1 MTKPADDKLGHAK
14 REIKALK
21 LQLEQ
26 LKDKVAEA
34 NTERDSA
41 LDNEVVA
48 WGELDA
54 VRSRFAELDRMRNA
68 DSRRARLGDY
78 LGDA

>member
-1 MTKPADDKLGHAK
+1 MTKPIDDKLGHAK
-14 REIKALK
+14 REIKALRV
-21 LQLEQ
+21 QVEQ

-41 LDNEVVA
+41 LDNKVVA